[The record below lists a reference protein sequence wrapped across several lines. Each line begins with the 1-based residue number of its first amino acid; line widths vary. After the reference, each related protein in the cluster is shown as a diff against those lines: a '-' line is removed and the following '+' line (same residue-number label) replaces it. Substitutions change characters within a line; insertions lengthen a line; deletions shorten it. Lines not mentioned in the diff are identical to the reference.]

1 MTYSIQA
8 NRKNLSATLHFTA
21 NSTITIAG
29 NNSVSNVA
37 IGSEVLTGAYITQA
51 WCGSSSGAG
60 AYWRVKRGANTV
72 AVFDS
77 TAYLD
82 FAGCGNPLTLDSTA
96 TLVVDLIGGTDGF
109 LILELAKQ
117 GTLPSPYFTQE

>member
-1 MTYSIQA
+1 MAYTIQA
-8 NRKNLSATLHFTA
+8 NRRNLSVTLHFTS
-21 NSTITIAG
+21 NSVVTIAG

-51 WCGSSSGAG
+51 WFGSSSGAN

-77 TAYLD
+77 TAYID
-82 FAGCGNPLTLDSTA
+82 FAGCGNPLTIDSTG
-96 TLVVDLIGGTDGF
+96 TLVVDLIGGTDGY
-109 LILELAKQ
+109 LMLELTKQ
-117 GTLPSPYFTQE
+117 GTFPNTYFTDV